1 MRVGQTAMA
10 MTSPSAASSI
20 CAERDMTSL
29 ILLCLAKRVPLR
41 HEAPERLADWRNHD
55 RGS

>member
-41 HEAPERLADWRNHD
+41 YEAPERLADWRNHN
-55 RGS
+55 RGH